1 MLVFCC
7 RNLFLF
13 SEIQHILRFRYHCV
27 DWISCN
33 FNFMSVIQAAF
44 RKRKTSCQFDPHNNY
59 HHIII
64 SLSGFM
70 SILYQGIIPVRTCA
84 ESVIGIKPEKRRNRE
99 YKDIKV
105 MSDDII
111 NSHLIKLKLNFLLH
125 PLIYFKTEPLFFGV
139 YHVFFLKLNDS
150 VSIVLGIFLIIIM
163 IEYVMH
169 KVCINLIKRKN

>member
-33 FNFMSVIQAAF
+33 VNFISVIQAAF

-125 PLIYFKTEPLFFGV
+125 PLIYFKTEPPFFGV

-150 VSIVLGIFLIIIM
+150 VSIVLGIFLIIM

-169 KVCINLIKRKN
+169 KVCINLIKSKN

>member
-44 RKRKTSCQFDPHNNY
+44 RKRKTSYQFDPHNNY

-125 PLIYFKTEPLFFGV
+125 PLIYFKTEPPFFGV
-139 YHVFFLKLNDS
+139 YHVFFLKLNDLFRLS
-150 VSIVLGIFLIIIM
+150 SGFFSLLS
-163 IEYVMH
+163 
-169 KVCINLIKRKN
+169 

>member
-1 MLVFCC
+1 
-7 RNLFLF
+7 
-13 SEIQHILRFRYHCV
+13 
-27 DWISCN
+27 
-33 FNFMSVIQAAF
+33 
-44 RKRKTSCQFDPHNNY
+44 
-59 HHIII
+59 
-64 SLSGFM
+64 M

-125 PLIYFKTEPLFFGV
+125 PLIYFKTEPPLFGV

-163 IEYVMH
+163 IEYVMQ
-169 KVCINLIKRKN
+169 KVCINLIKSKNQVINRVLQV

>member
-1 MLVFCC
+1 
-7 RNLFLF
+7 
-13 SEIQHILRFRYHCV
+13 
-27 DWISCN
+27 
-33 FNFMSVIQAAF
+33 MSVIQAAF

-111 NSHLIKLKLNFLLH
+111 NSHLIKLKLNILLH
-125 PLIYFKTEPLFFGV
+125 PLIYFKTEPPFFGV
-139 YHVFFLKLNDS
+139 YHVFLLKLNDLFRLS
-150 VSIVLGIFLIIIM
+150 SGFFSLLS
-163 IEYVMH
+163 
-169 KVCINLIKRKN
+169 

>member
-1 MLVFCC
+1 
-7 RNLFLF
+7 
-13 SEIQHILRFRYHCV
+13 
-27 DWISCN
+27 
-33 FNFMSVIQAAF
+33 MSVIQAAF
-44 RKRKTSCQFDPHNNY
+44 RKRKTSYQFDPHNNY

-125 PLIYFKTEPLFFGV
+125 PLIYFKTEPPFFGV

-169 KVCINLIKRKN
+169 KVCINLIKSKNQVINRVLQV

>member
-33 FNFMSVIQAAF
+33 VNFMSVIQAAF

-111 NSHLIKLKLNFLLH
+111 NSHLIKLKLNILLH
-125 PLIYFKTEPLFFGV
+125 PLIYFKTEPPFFGV
-139 YHVFFLKLNDS
+139 YHVFLLKLNDLFRLS
-150 VSIVLGIFLIIIM
+150 SGFFSLLS
-163 IEYVMH
+163 
-169 KVCINLIKRKN
+169 

>member
-1 MLVFCC
+1 
-7 RNLFLF
+7 
-13 SEIQHILRFRYHCV
+13 
-27 DWISCN
+27 
-33 FNFMSVIQAAF
+33 
-44 RKRKTSCQFDPHNNY
+44 
-59 HHIII
+59 
-64 SLSGFM
+64 M

>member
-1 MLVFCC
+1 
-7 RNLFLF
+7 
-13 SEIQHILRFRYHCV
+13 
-27 DWISCN
+27 
-33 FNFMSVIQAAF
+33 
-44 RKRKTSCQFDPHNNY
+44 
-59 HHIII
+59 
-64 SLSGFM
+64 M
-70 SILYQGIIPVRTCA
+70 SILYQGIIPVHTCA

-125 PLIYFKTEPLFFGV
+125 PLIYFKTEPPFFGV

-169 KVCINLIKRKN
+169 KVCINLIKSKNQVINRVLQV

>member
-1 MLVFCC
+1 
-7 RNLFLF
+7 
-13 SEIQHILRFRYHCV
+13 
-27 DWISCN
+27 
-33 FNFMSVIQAAF
+33 MSVIQAAF